1 MIGNPI
7 GRRTIGPAS
16 SGLGE
21 GLAVVGRQVNN
32 NLFLT
37 DLPSYNKTC
46 FKTCTYPTGSV
57 GISAS

>member
-1 MIGNPI
+1 MSGAEVSRQTLVRSQAVPQPAVIGSPI

-21 GLAVVGRQVNN
+21 GLAGIVNK

-37 DLPSYNKTC
+37 DLPS
-46 FKTCTYPTGSV
+46 
-57 GISAS
+57 